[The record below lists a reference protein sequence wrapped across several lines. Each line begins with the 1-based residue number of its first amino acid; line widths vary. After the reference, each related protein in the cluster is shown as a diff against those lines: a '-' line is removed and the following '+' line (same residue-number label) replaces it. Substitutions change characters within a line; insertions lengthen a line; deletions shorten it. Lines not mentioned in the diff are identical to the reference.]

1 MGGVGFIL
9 GGARYKCIQR
19 VGSCQFRP
27 NFKCLGF
34 TIPIHIYAFSTP
46 NFICFVQFSKNAPSK
61 NMISLIKI
69 YNGNMFQL
77 HKRDANKILNKNV
90 FLLYIL
96 IKEIVFNLCIEF
108 VFLLYIEFAPP
119 NSAKIRFR

>member
-1 MGGVGFIL
+1 
-9 GGARYKCIQR
+9 
-19 VGSCQFRP
+19 
-27 NFKCLGF
+27 
-34 TIPIHIYAFSTP
+34 
-46 NFICFVQFSKNAPSK
+46 
-61 NMISLIKI
+61 MISLIKI

-119 NSAKIRFR
+119 NSAKIRFRWLKYTTKIFGCACLKKYKTCDWSQIILATNFLFNQS